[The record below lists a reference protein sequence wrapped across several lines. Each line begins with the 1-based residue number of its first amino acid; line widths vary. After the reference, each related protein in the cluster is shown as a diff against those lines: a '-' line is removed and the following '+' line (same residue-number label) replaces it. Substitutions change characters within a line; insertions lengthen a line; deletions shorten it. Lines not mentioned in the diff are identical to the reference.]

1 MLRVLQWVAFGG
13 VCRVVRFTPRRT
25 KLAVS
30 LGERPGRD
38 ASCCNPAKPKVRSRL
53 RHRDTF
59 LGVIFIA
66 AAIRLSCR
74 PPAANS
80 TIRAR
85 STTRAGSD
93 RLRAHCSKMARW
105 PELKMMAGAIR
116 IRRVSCLL
124 DGCGIIKVVICDA
137 LH

>member
-13 VCRVVRFTPRRT
+13 FCRVVRFTTRRT
-25 KLAVS
+25 KLAVI

-38 ASCCNPAKPKVRSRL
+38 ASRSNPAMPKVRNRL

-66 AAIRLSCR
+66 AAICLSCR
-74 PPAANS
+74 PSAANS

-93 RLRAHCSKMARW
+93 RLRAHCSKAACW
-105 PELKMMAGAIR
+105 SELKVMAGAIR
-116 IRRVSCLL
+116 IRWVLLPIRRVRNYKGYYL
-124 DGCGIIKVVICDA
+124 
-137 LH
+137 